1 MRILTL
7 VFSVALLLLSS
18 ATARADLATAQT
30 LFEEG
35 RSRDALAEAERVLA
49 SEPPNDID
57 AAARFLMGIIHADL
71 GNNDRAIEVFAGL
84 TQDYPELPE
93 PYNNL
98 AVLFAEQG
106 DFEKARDS
114 LLAAIQTHPSYS
126 TAHENLGDLYAK
138 MAGIA
143 YDRAL
148 EEDLANVSA
157 RLKLSAVNGLFSAP
171 TMRPQPVQVA
181 STSAPPEVANGQG
194 DIIASEP
201 MPETVPAVSRA
212 NPAPVETQPEPV
224 QVAVVTDPQPQPA
237 QVAPPIPSDEEEVR
251 EAVRAWAQAWSSQNV
266 DGYLAAYA
274 QEFRPANGAP
284 RASWVSYRRERL
296 TAPGFVQVDVGDIN
310 VELIGSDRARAT
322 FVQGYRSDNYQD
334 QVIKTLD
341 MRYTG
346 DGWQITSEVSEA
358 I

>member
-7 VFSVALLLLSS
+7 VFSVILFTFS
-18 ATARADLATAQT
+18 AVSARADLESAQNM
-30 LFEEG
+30 FEQG
-35 RSRDALAEAERVLA
+35 RARDALAEVERVLRGQP
-49 SEPPNDID
+49 EDDID
-57 AAARFLMGIIHADL
+57 AGARFLMGIIYADL
-71 GNNDRAIEVFAGL
+71 GDSDRAIEVFAGL

-148 EEDLANVSA
+148 EEDGANVSA

-171 TMRPQPVQVA
+171 AARPAPVQVA
-181 STSAPPEVANGQG
+181 SNTPPPQAVTTQPE
-194 DIIASEP
+194 IIRSEP
-201 MPETVPAVSRA
+201 IPETVPAVSR
-212 NPAPVETQPEPV
+212 PEPKPVTPQPEPT
-224 QVAVVTDPQPQPA
+224 QVAVINDPQPEP
-237 QVAPPIPSDEEEVR
+237 VAPPIPSDAEEVR
-251 EAVRAWAQAWSSQNV
+251 AAVRAWAEAWSGKNV
-266 DGYLAAYA
+266 NGYLSAYA
-274 QEFRPANGAP
+274 DEFRPANGAP
-284 RASWVSYRRERL
+284 RASWVSYRRQRL
-296 TAPGFVQVDVGDIN
+296 TTPSFIDVQVGDID
-310 VELIGSDRARAT
+310 VELIGTDRARAT
-322 FVQGYRSDNYQD
+322 FVQQYRSDNYQD
-334 QVIKTLD
+334 QVVKTLQ
-341 MRYTG
+341 MRYTS
-346 DGWQITSEVSEA
+346 DGWQIISEVSEA

>member
-1 MRILTL
+1 MRLLTHL
-7 VFSVALLLLSS
+7 FIPFVFATLALP
-18 ATARADLATAQT
+18 AAADLATAQD
-30 LFEEG
+30 LFERG
-35 RSRDALAEAERVLA
+35 RAGEALAEVERLLEQSPDDAE
-49 SEPPNDID
+49 
-57 AAARFLMGIIHADL
+57 ARFLKGIIYADI
-71 GNNDRAIEVFAGL
+71 GQSSRAIEVFASL

-106 DFEKARDS
+106 EFEKARDS

-148 EEDLANVSA
+148 EEDRSNQSA

-171 TMRPQPVQVA
+171 SPVAQTEPVQVA
-181 STSAPPEVANGQG
+181 SADPQPAEPPIVQ
-194 DIIASEP
+194 SEP
-201 MPETVPAVSRA
+201 IPEPEPAVIE
-212 NPAPVETQPEPV
+212 PEPEPEPV
-224 QVAVVTDPQPQPA
+224 QVAVVSEPQPA
-237 QVAPPIPSDEEEVR
+237 PVTPTVASDEDIR
-251 EAVRAWAQAWSSQNV
+251 TAIRSWAQAWSNQNV

-274 QEFRPANGAP
+274 SDFRPANGAAL
-284 RASWVSYRRERL
+284 ASWIEYRRQRL
-296 TAPGFVQVDVGDIN
+296 SAPGFIEVDVGDID
-310 VELIGSDRARAT
+310 VELTGSDRARAT

-334 QVIKTLD
+334 QVVKTLT
-341 MRYTG
+341 MRRTG
-346 DGWQITSEVSEA
+346 DGWQIVSEVSEA